1 MLTFVVVQYIV
12 ATSDHNLV
20 SINSCSNFCCVS
32 LGSVN
37 DLSCFTLDKSKATVS
52 VRPFLFL
59 VSTPFIARR
68 VKHHVIDD
76 WRNSG
81 ILNAKII
88 GLTKELEY

>member
-1 MLTFVVVQYIV
+1 MQYVV

-59 VSTPFIARR
+59 VSSPFIARL
-68 VKHHVIDD
+68 VKHHIIDD
-76 WRNSG
+76 CRNSG
-81 ILNAKII
+81 ILMRRLLDWQKS
-88 GLTKELEY
+88 

>member
-1 MLTFVVVQYIV
+1 MQYIV

-20 SINSCSNFCCVS
+20 SMNPCSNSCCVS

-37 DLSCFTLDKSKATVS
+37 DLSCFTLDKSKSTVS

-76 WRNSG
+76 CRNLG
-81 ILNAKII
+81 ILNA
-88 GLTKELEY
+88 